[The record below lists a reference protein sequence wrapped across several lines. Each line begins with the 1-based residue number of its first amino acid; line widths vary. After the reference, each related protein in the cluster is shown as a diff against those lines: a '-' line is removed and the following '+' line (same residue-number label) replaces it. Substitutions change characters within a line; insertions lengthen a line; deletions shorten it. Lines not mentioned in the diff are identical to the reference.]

1 MASAMAMASVEAG
14 AGAIENVPMPTPH
27 APRAP
32 LAQARRRW
40 GASVRCSRRMEPL
53 LKHNHAQHKK
63 MTLIWHTITTATTDR
78 ERFATRAVELGGSGA
93 AVSNVLRSRGNA
105 QLAAGAGGRIRTY
118 R

>member
-1 MASAMAMASVEAG
+1 
-14 AGAIENVPMPTPH
+14 
-27 APRAP
+27 
-32 LAQARRRW
+32 
-40 GASVRCSRRMEPL
+40 
-53 LKHNHAQHKK
+53 

-93 AVSNVLRSRGNA
+93 AVSNVLGRRDNA